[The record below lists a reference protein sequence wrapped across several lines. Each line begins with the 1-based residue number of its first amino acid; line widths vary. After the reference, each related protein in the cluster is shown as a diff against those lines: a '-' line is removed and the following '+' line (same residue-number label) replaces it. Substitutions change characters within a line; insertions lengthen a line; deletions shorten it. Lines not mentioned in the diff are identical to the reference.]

1 MQIACMHQHCLRTN
15 YLAYLVRHPSLK
27 SHPSPLGHGWEMV
40 GGCCRPVRHTRAAL
54 PMHLPAP
61 GSGEESEE
69 DDEEEGDHD
78 VERRCDLSESDDSEA
93 EFCDDIIIL
102 ITTLY
107 VSLTFLFKI
116 VSLLDG
122 GHLGFPGRNDIMSN

>member
-1 MQIACMHQHCLRTN
+1 
-15 YLAYLVRHPSLK
+15 
-27 SHPSPLGHGWEMV
+27 
-40 GGCCRPVRHTRAAL
+40 
-54 PMHLPAP
+54 MHLPAP

-78 VERRCDLSESDDSEA
+78 VERRGDSSESDDSEA

-122 GHLGFPGRNDIMSN
+122 SHLGFLGRNDIIMSN